1 MGRNGA
7 AKPPQKVHT
16 RNNQDHALSK
26 KHPSCFDCN
35 AGRRGC
41 SATNTGGVYPCKRC
55 VDKGI
60 KTCMPHQQD
69 PRWRPGM
76 GSTKVRNNPKAGQRY
91 YKVIS
96 KHIQHNDGSKAP
108 GKRGSRKAAA
118 AVNGRRGAKK
128 SSIEHGDEKIG
139 PSAAPLPLQR
149 SNTPS
154 SDTPKLRRSAR
165 LAEATT
171 EGACLTGND
180 EESEGEDSLSDAG
193 VESSEVEVGAAEE
206 GEAPGGAESSEL
218 EEGTADEDQAH
229 GGSDGSTDS
238 QDVVDHVELPAA
250 NYIDEDGIEYTASG
264 MPVKFVFEFEP
275 GFLDGEDE

>member
-1 MGRNGA
+1 MA
-7 AKPPQKVHT
+7 
-16 RNNQDHALSK
+16 
-26 KHPSCFDCN
+26 
-35 AGRRGC
+35 
-41 SATNTGGVYPCKRC
+41 
-55 VDKGI
+55 
-60 KTCMPHQQD
+60 HQQD

-96 KHIQHNDGSKAP
+96 KHIQHNDSSKAP

-118 AVNGRRGAKK
+118 AVTARRGAKK
-128 SSIEHGDEKIG
+128 SSTEHGDGPFG
-139 PSAAPLPLQR
+139 PSAAPLPLQD
-149 SNTPS
+149 SNAPS

-171 EGACLTGND
+171 GGAHLTGND

-193 VESSEVEVGAAEE
+193 VESPEVEAGAADE
-206 GEAPGGAESSEL
+206 GEALGGAGSSEM
-218 EEGTADEDQAH
+218 EEGAADEDQAH
-229 GGSDGSTDS
+229 GGSDDSMES
-238 QDVVDHVELPAA
+238 QDVVDHVELPAV

>member
-41 SATNTGGVYPCKRC
+41 SATNTGGVYPCERC

-60 KTCMPHQQD
+60 KICMPHQQD

-76 GSTKVRNNPKAGQRY
+76 GSTKVRNHPKAGQRY

-96 KHIQHNDGSKAP
+96 KHIQHNDGSKASGARVP
-108 GKRGSRKAAA
+108 RKAAA
-118 AVNGRRGAKK
+118 AVTGRRGAKK
-128 SSIEHGDEKIG
+128 SSIERGDG
-139 PSAAPLPLQR
+139 LFAPPAAPRPPPD
-149 SNTPS
+149 SKAPS
-154 SDTPKLRRSAR
+154 SDAPNLRRSAR
-165 LAEATT
+165 LAKAPIEDARLT
-171 EGACLTGND
+171 EDD
-180 EESEGEDSLSDAG
+180 EELESEESLSDAG
-193 VESSEVEVGAAEE
+193 IEPAEVEDVAADEDESPEVEEGAAEE
-206 GEAPGGAESSEL
+206 DEAL
-218 EEGTADEDQAH
+218 D
-229 GGSDGSTDS
+229 GSDDSTET
-238 QDVVDHVELPAA
+238 QDVIDPVQLPAG
-250 NYIDEDGIEYTASG
+250 NYFDEDGIEYTASG